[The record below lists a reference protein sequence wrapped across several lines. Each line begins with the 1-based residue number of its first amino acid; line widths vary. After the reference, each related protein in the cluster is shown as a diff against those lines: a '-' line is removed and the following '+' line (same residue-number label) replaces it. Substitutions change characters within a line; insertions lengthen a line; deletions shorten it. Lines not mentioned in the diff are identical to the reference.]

1 MKKIAFMFVVAM
13 MALMAIPHGNS
24 YAAADTMDFQLN
36 AQNNSGQ
43 SGTVTITKKSDADI
57 TVSITL
63 SNGTSTPQP
72 AHIHKGTCAT
82 LDPKPAYPLTNVV
95 NGKSETEVMVSMADL
110 AKGEYAVN
118 IHKSEA
124 EVGTYVACADLKA
137 MMAGGTMTGGT
148 MTGGTTAGG
157 SMTGM
162 EPMNVTLNAQN
173 GSGQTG
179 TATITKKSD
188 ADIMVSITLSNGT
201 STPQPAHIHKGTC
214 ANLDPKPAYPL
225 TNVVNG
231 KSDTEVMVN
240 MADLEKGQ
248 YAINI
253 HKSEAEVGTYVACG
267 DLQAMMAGGTTGTMT
282 GGTTGTMAGGTM
294 AGGSTMPTTGN
305 GDLPLLLA
313 GLALVG
319 LTLTGAG
326 LRLARNRA

>member
-13 MALMAIPHGNS
+13 LALMAIPHGNS
-24 YAAADTMDFQLN
+24 YAADDKMDFQLN
-36 AQNNSGQ
+36 TQNNSGQ

-57 TVSITL
+57 MVSITL
-63 SNGTSTPQP
+63 SNGTSEPQP
-72 AHIHKGTCAT
+72 AHIHKGTCAN

-110 AKGEYAVN
+110 AKAEYAVN
-118 IHKSEA
+118 IHKSAA

-137 MMAGGTMTGGT
+137 MMAGGTMAGGT
-148 MTGGTTAGG
+148 MAGGTTAA
-157 SMTGM
+157 M
-162 EPMNVTLNAQN
+162 ETMNVTLNTQN
-173 GSGQTG
+173 NSGQAG

-201 STPQPAHIHKGTC
+201 SEPQPAHIHKGTC

-231 KSDTEVMVN
+231 KSETEVMVN

-253 HKSEAEVGTYVACG
+253 HKSAAEVGTYVACG
-267 DLQAMMAGGTTGTMT
+267 DLATMMAGGTTGTMT
-282 GGTTGTMAGGTM
+282 GGTMTGGTTGTMTGGTM